1 MTDNRI
7 LMTKTRIT
15 GLLAL
20 SLVLAAC
27 SNNPLMRSAT
37 ATSTDA
43 ADAIDQAL
51 EGARKNSPADPGV
64 RKEAAPLPADVS
76 AALLPPLSGP
86 ADLDER
92 FDVNARGVPAG
103 NFFGALVEGTRYNVV
118 VHPGVT
124 ASIDLRLDDV
134 TVPEV
139 MDIAGDLY
147 ELDIRRTGRLFRVQ
161 ADQVQTRLFPIDY
174 LHFKRRGG
182 SETRVSSGQV
192 TSSRGNSGRATGA
205 RSGNYDRPGG
215 RSDNSAR
222 ETRNLVGTTI
232 STETASDFWQ
242 DIENALSMIVDG
254 EDEQVVVNPGAGL
267 VMVRASARDLE
278 LVEEYLRRTELIMQ
292 RQVIL
297 EAKILEIALNESY
310 QQGINWS
317 DIQSA
322 SSVVASDGLP
332 AEFTAQALAGQV
344 IQTSDIGGLFSA
356 TFREGSFNALIELL
370 GGQGNVQILSSPRIS
385 TVNNQK
391 AVIKVGTDEFF
402 VTDIDFYDSGSVL
415 TAGATNSTSVELTPF
430 FSGISL
436 DVTPQISESGVIT
449 LHVHP
454 SVSEVTDQEKV
465 VTIGEQDVTLP
476 LASSTVRETDSVIRA
491 ESGQIVVI
499 GGLIQNSSED
509 NNSAVPFFS
518 EIPLVGELFKQRK
531 FQSRKSELVILL
543 RPVMA
548 GSPQMDA
555 DVAASRERMS
565 VLRELL
571 QSSESVMPEPEKA
584 VR

>member
-1 MTDNRI
+1 MT
-7 LMTKTRIT
+7 TTRTIC
-15 GLLAL
+15 LLAL
-20 SLVLAAC
+20 SLMLAAC

-43 ADAIDQAL
+43 AQAIDEAL
-51 EGARKNSPADPGV
+51 EDAQQKSPAANEALS
-64 RKEAAPLPADVS
+64 KAAPVPAAVS
-76 AALLPPLSGP
+76 AALLPSLSGT

-92 FDVNARGVPAG
+92 FDVNAGGVPAAS
-103 NFFGALVEGTRYNVV
+103 FFQALVEGTRYNVV
-118 VHPGVT
+118 VHPEVNT
-124 ASIDLRLDDV
+124 SISLRLGDV

-147 ELDIRRTGRLFRVQ
+147 GLDIKRTGRLFRVDTNQ
-161 ADQVQTRLFPIDY
+161 IKTRLFPIDY

-192 TSSRGNSGRATGA
+192 TNSGGGNSGSDRDYGD
-205 RSGNYDRPGG
+205 SGG
-215 RSDNSAR
+215 SS
-222 ETRNLVGTTI
+222 ETRSLVGTAI

-242 DIENALSMIVDG
+242 GISDALNMIIDG
-254 EDEQVVVNPGAGL
+254 DGAQVVVNPEAGL
-267 VMVRASARDLE
+267 VMVRAGTKDLE

-310 QQGINWS
+310 QQGVNWS

-322 SSVVASDGLP
+322 SSLVASDGLP
-332 AEFTAQALAGQV
+332 AEFTAQALAGQA

-356 TFREGSFNALIELL
+356 TFREGSFTALIELL
-370 GGQGNVQILSSPRIS
+370 GSQGNVQILSSPRIS
-385 TVNNQK
+385 TLNNQK

-402 VTDIDFYDSGSVL
+402 VTDIDFDENNSAV
-415 TAGATNSTSVELTPF
+415 TATDQTSTSVELTPF

-436 DVTPQISESGVIT
+436 DVTPQISEEGVIT

-454 SVSEVTDQEKV
+454 SVSEVSDQEKLI
-465 VTIGEQDVTLP
+465 TIGERDVTLP

-499 GGLIQNSSED
+499 GGLIQNTSED

-518 EIPLVGELFKQRK
+518 DIPVVGELFKQRR

-543 RPVMA
+543 RPVVA
-548 GSPQMDA
+548 GSPQMNA
-555 DVAASRERMS
+555 EVAASRERMS

-571 QSSESVMPEPEKA
+571 QSSESVTPEPENA

>member
-1 MTDNRI
+1 MTAIR
-7 LMTKTRIT
+7 TT
-15 GLLAL
+15 GVLAL

-43 ADAIDQAL
+43 ADAIDRSLEEAEQAAA
-51 EGARKNSPADPGV
+51 EKPAESPSS
-64 RKEAAPLPADVS
+64 APLPADVS
-76 AALLPPLSGP
+76 AALLPQLSGGT
-86 ADLDER
+86 DLDDR
-92 FDVNARGVPAG
+92 FDVNARGVPAAS
-103 NFFGALVEGTRYNVV
+103 FFESLVEGTRYNVV
-118 VHPGVT
+118 VHPEVST
-124 ASIDLRLDDV
+124 SIDLRLGDV

-147 ELDIRRTGRLFRVQ
+147 GLDIRRNGRLFRVQ
-161 ADQVQTRLFPIDY
+161 ADQIQTRLFPIDY
-174 LHFKRRGG
+174 LHFKRKGG

-192 TSSRGNSGRATGA
+192 TGA
-205 RSGNYDRPGG
+205 RSGSTGSSNGDSTGSG
-215 RSDNSAR
+215 

-242 DIENALSMIVDG
+242 DIQSALSMIVGGGDG
-254 EDEQVVVNPGAGL
+254 QQVIVNPGAGL
-267 VMVRASARDLE
+267 VMVRAGSEDLRM
-278 LVEEYLRRTELIMQ
+278 VEEYLRRTELIMQ

-297 EAKILEIALNESY
+297 EAKILEISLNESY

-322 SSVVASDGLP
+322 SSITASDGLP
-332 AEFTAQALAGQV
+332 EDFTAQALAGQV

-356 TFREGSFNALIELL
+356 SVRAGDFTALIELL
-370 GGQGNVQILSSPRIS
+370 GEQGNVQILSSPRIS

-402 VTDIDFYDSGSVL
+402 VTDIDFDDNNSAVTGSDS
-415 TAGATNSTSVELTPF
+415 TSTSVELTPF

-436 DVTPQISESGVIT
+436 DVTPQISEDGVIT

-454 SVSEVTDQEKV
+454 SVSEVNDQEKV
-465 VTIGEQDVTLP
+465 ITIGERDVTLP

-518 EIPLVGELFKQRK
+518 EIPLVGELFKQRR

-543 RPVMA
+543 RPVVA
-548 GSPQMDA
+548 GTPEMNA
-555 DVAASRERMS
+555 DVSASRERMT

-571 QSSESVMPEPEKA
+571 QSSESVTPEPEKA

>member
-7 LMTKTRIT
+7 LMTTIKIT
-15 GLLAL
+15 GALAL
-20 SLVLAAC
+20 SLVLTAC

-43 ADAIDQAL
+43 ADAIDQSL
-51 EGARKNSPADPGV
+51 EEATQPEPAAPAST
-64 RKEAAPLPADVS
+64 EASAPLPADVS
-76 AALLPPLSGP
+76 AALLPSLSGG

-92 FDVNARGVPAG
+92 FDVNARGVPAAS
-103 NFFGALVEGTRYNVV
+103 FFESLVDGTRYNVV
-118 VHPGVT
+118 IHPDVT
-124 ASIDLRLDDV
+124 TSIDLRLGDV

-147 ELDIRRTGRLFRVQ
+147 GLDIRRNGRLFRVQ
-161 ADQVQTRLFPIDY
+161 ADQVQTRMFPIDY

-192 TSSRGNSGRATGA
+192 TSSRDNSGRSTGT
-205 RSGNYDRPGG
+205 RSGNYDRAGD
-215 RSDNSAR
+215 SSNNSSR
-222 ETRNLVGTTI
+222 ETRSLVGTTI

-242 DIENALSMIVDG
+242 DIQNALSMIVDG
-254 EDEQVVVNPGAGL
+254 DGEQVIVNPGAGL
-267 VMVRASARDLE
+267 VMVRAGARDLE

-317 DIQSA
+317 DIHSA

-332 AEFTAQALAGQV
+332 AEFTAQALAGQA

-356 TFREGSFNALIELL
+356 TIREGSFTALIELL

-402 VTDIDFYDSGSVL
+402 VTDIDFYNNNSAL
-415 TAGATNSTSVELTPF
+415 TVTDTNSTSVELTPF

-518 EIPLVGELFKQRK
+518 DIPLVGELFKQRK

-548 GSPQMDA
+548 GSTQMDA
-555 DVAASRERMS
+555 DVAASRERIS

-571 QSSESVMPEPEKA
+571 ESSESVTPEPEKA